1 MAYEYWKDRI
11 EEFEKIDVR
20 GIQGIGY
27 FSSEIGP
34 SALFAAY
41 KTTKK
46 MEKQGK
52 NRAEIAELLKE
63 KFVEKNPD
71 VKV

>member
-1 MAYEYWKDRI
+1 MLRWSGNGSKESITGKR
-11 EEFEKIDVR
+11 E
-20 GIQGIGY
+20 GIGY

-63 KFVEKNPD
+63 KFGEKNPD